1 MAAGEPYQRVYVH
14 GGAVHRSWA
23 DASMS
28 LNDVIFSTVRRALDE
43 ASVAIADV
51 DSVVLGAHD
60 LTDGRSLSSMVTG
73 PAAGAY
79 GKDEVRLG
87 DDGASAFVV
96 ATARVRAGRSRCGI
110 VAAWGR
116 ASETDPDA
124 IANALFDPFF
134 TRPLGLTEIAVSAL
148 RAGAALA
155 RYPGYE
161 AWRGPAA
168 ARRAAGFEGPA
179 PSGPRAG
186 SRAGSR
192 AGPRAGAH
200 AGPRAGAAPPLRP
213 AELPV
218 WSDVAAALVI
228 SAEPGPVEVRGV
240 GMSTE
245 PYQIGD
251 RSLLG
256 LPALRAASR
265 QALTRAELTVGDVD
279 VLELD
284 GLTLFDEAL
293 ALEAVNVAPAG
304 GGMEAIARRE
314 DSNTDGGFA
323 AGYCAPA
330 MGLVRICEAARR
342 LRAGGRAALAT
353 GSSVVAAQS
362 QAAIV
367 LAPTGHRRT
376 EQAHDNG

>member
-1 MAAGEPYQRVYVH
+1 MQRVYVR
-14 GGAVHRSWA
+14 GSAVHRSWGV
-23 DASMS
+23 DSMS
-28 LNDVIFSTVRRALDE
+28 LNDLIFSTVRRALDD
-43 ASVAIADV
+43 AGVTLSDV

-60 LTDGRSLSSMVTG
+60 LTDGRSLSSMVTA
-73 PAAGAY
+73 PAAGAF

-87 DDGASAFVV
+87 DDGSSAFVV
-96 ATARVRAGRSRCGI
+96 ATARVRAGGSRCGI

-116 ASETDPDA
+116 ASEGDPDA

-155 RYPGYE
+155 RYPGYGS
-161 AWRGPAA
+161 WRERAG
-168 ARRAAGFEGPA
+168 ARRAAGQVP
-179 PSGPRAG
+179 
-186 SRAGSR
+186 
-192 AGPRAGAH
+192 AGPRAT
-200 AGPRAGAAPPLRP
+200 AALPLRP
-213 AELPV
+213 DELPV
-218 WSDVAAALVI
+218 WSDVAAALVL
-228 SAEPGPVEVRGV
+228 SAEPAAVEVRGV

-251 RSLLG
+251 RDLLG

-265 QALTRAELTVGDVD
+265 QALRAAGMAIGDVD

-293 ALEAVNVAPAG
+293 ALEAVAVVPAG
-304 GGMEAIARRE
+304 AGMQAIAQRG
-314 DSNTDGGFA
+314 DSNVDGGYA

-330 MGLVRICEAARR
+330 MGLVRICEAVRR
-342 LRAGGRAALAT
+342 LRASGTAALAT

-362 QAAIV
+362 QAAIA
-367 LAPTGHRRT
+367 LTRTGGD
-376 EQAHDNG
+376 A

>member
-1 MAAGEPYQRVYVH
+1 MQRVYVR
-14 GGAVHRSWA
+14 GSAVHRSWA
-23 DASMS
+23 VASMS
-28 LNDVIFSTVRRALDE
+28 LPDVIFSTVRRALDD
-43 ASVAIADV
+43 AGVGISDV

-60 LTDGRSLSSMVTG
+60 VTDGRSLSSMVTA

-96 ATARVRAGRSRCGI
+96 ATARVRAGGSRCAI

-116 ASETDPDA
+116 ASEGDPDA

-134 TRPLGLTEIAVSAL
+134 TRPLGMTEIAVSAL

-155 RYPGYE
+155 RYPGYRT
-161 AWRGPAA
+161 WRERAGE
-168 ARRAAGFEGPA
+168 RRAGQEPAGE
-179 PSGPRAG
+179 RAT
-186 SRAGSR
+186 
-192 AGPRAGAH
+192 
-200 AGPRAGAAPPLRP
+200 AALPLRP
-213 AELPV
+213 HELPV
-218 WSDVAAALVI
+218 WSDVAAAIVL

-245 PYQIGD
+245 PYDIGD
-251 RSLLG
+251 RDLLG

-265 QALTRAELTVGDVD
+265 QALRAAGLAIGDVD

-293 ALEAVNVAPAG
+293 ALEAAAVVPVGA
-304 GGMEAIARRE
+304 GMEAIARRG
-314 DSNTDGGFA
+314 NVNIDGGFA

-330 MGLVRICEAARR
+330 MGLVRICEAVRR
-342 LRAGGRAALAT
+342 LQASGTTALAT

-362 QAAIV
+362 QAAV
-367 LAPTGHRRT
+367 ALAR
-376 EQAHDNG
+376 A

>member
-1 MAAGEPYQRVYVH
+1 MQRVYVR
-14 GGAVHRSWA
+14 GSAVHRSWA
-23 DASMS
+23 VASMS
-28 LNDVIFSTVRRALDE
+28 LPEVIFSTVRRALDD
-43 ASVAIADV
+43 AGVGISDV

-60 LTDGRSLSSMVTG
+60 LTDGRSLSSMVTA

-79 GKDEVRLG
+79 GHDEVRLG

-96 ATARVRAGRSRCGI
+96 ATARVRAGGSRCAI

-116 ASETDPDA
+116 ASEGDPDA

-155 RYPGYE
+155 RYPGYGT
-161 AWRGPAA
+161 WRERAA
-168 ARRAAGFEGPA
+168 ERRAGQEPAGE
-179 PSGPRAG
+179 RAT
-186 SRAGSR
+186 
-192 AGPRAGAH
+192 
-200 AGPRAGAAPPLRP
+200 AALPLRP
-213 AELPV
+213 HELPV
-218 WSDVAAALVI
+218 WSDVAAALVL

-245 PYQIGD
+245 PYDLGD
-251 RSLLG
+251 RDLLG

-265 QALTRAELTVGDVD
+265 QALRAAELAIGDID

-293 ALEAVNVAPAG
+293 ALEAADVVPAG
-304 GGMEAIARRE
+304 AGMEAIAQRGNV
-314 DSNTDGGFA
+314 NTDGGFA

-330 MGLVRICEAARR
+330 MGLVRICEAVRR
-342 LRAGGRAALAT
+342 LKASGNTALAT

-362 QAAIV
+362 QAAV
-367 LAPTGHRRT
+367 ALART
-376 EQAHDNG
+376 

>member
-1 MAAGEPYQRVYVH
+1 MQRVYLH
-14 GGAVHRSWA
+14 GSAVSRSWA
-23 DASMS
+23 DASSS
-28 LNDVIFSTVRRALDE
+28 LNDLIFSTVSNALGD
-43 ASVAIADV
+43 AGVSICDV

-60 LTDGRSLSSMVTG
+60 LTDGRSLSSMVTA

-87 DDGASAFVV
+87 DDGASAAVV
-96 ATARVRAGRSRCGI
+96 ATARIRSGGSRCSI

-116 ASETDPDA
+116 ASEGDPDA

-161 AWRGPAA
+161 AWRE
-168 ARRAAGFEGPA
+168 RAAQRRS
-179 PSGPRAG
+179 PSRTPPGQRAV
-186 SRAGSR
+186 
-192 AGPRAGAH
+192 
-200 AGPRAGAAPPLRP
+200 AALPLRS
-213 AELPV
+213 AELPI
-218 WSDVAAALVI
+218 WSDVAAALVL
-228 SAEPGPVEVRGV
+228 SAEPGSVEVRGL

-251 RSLLG
+251 RDLLG
-256 LPALRAASR
+256 LPALRKASR
-265 QALTRAELTVGDVD
+265 QALDAAGLAVEDIDVF
-279 VLELD
+279 ELD

-293 ALEAVNVAPAG
+293 ALEAVGTAAPG
-304 GGMEAIARRE
+304 TGMEAIASRA
-314 DSNTDGGFA
+314 DSNADGGFA

-330 MGLVRICEAARR
+330 MGLVRICEAARQ
-342 LRAGGRAALAT
+342 LRSAGTTALAT

-362 QAAIV
+362 QAAIT
-367 LAPTGHRRT
+367 LART
-376 EQAHDNG
+376 

>member
-1 MAAGEPYQRVYVH
+1 
-14 GGAVHRSWA
+14 
-23 DASMS
+23 MS
-28 LNDVIFSTVRRALDE
+28 LPEVIFSTVRRALDDAGVGISE
-43 ASVAIADV
+43 V

-60 LTDGRSLSSMVTG
+60 LTDGRSLSSMVTA

-79 GKDEVRLG
+79 GNDEVRLG

-96 ATARVRAGRSRCGI
+96 ATARVRAGSSRCAI

-116 ASETDPDA
+116 ASEGNPDA

-134 TRPLGLTEIAVSAL
+134 TRPLGMTEIAVSAL

-155 RYPGYE
+155 RYPGYGT
-161 AWRGPAA
+161 WRERAA
-168 ARRAAGFEGPA
+168 ERRAGQDPAGE
-179 PSGPRAG
+179 RAT
-186 SRAGSR
+186 
-192 AGPRAGAH
+192 
-200 AGPRAGAAPPLRP
+200 AALPLRP
-213 AELPV
+213 HELPV
-218 WSDVAAALVI
+218 WSDVAAALVL

-245 PYQIGD
+245 PYDLGD
-251 RSLLG
+251 RDLLG

-265 QALTRAELTVGDVD
+265 QALRAAELAIGDID

-293 ALEAVNVAPAG
+293 ALEAAAVVPAG
-304 GGMEAIARRE
+304 AGMEAIAQRG
-314 DSNTDGGFA
+314 NVNIDGGFA

-330 MGLVRICEAARR
+330 MGLVRICEAVRR
-342 LRAGGRAALAT
+342 LQASGTTALAT

-362 QAAIV
+362 QAAV
-367 LAPTGHRRT
+367 ALART
-376 EQAHDNG
+376 

>member
-1 MAAGEPYQRVYVH
+1 MQRVYVH
-14 GGAVHRSWA
+14 GSAVHRSWA
-23 DASMS
+23 VASMS
-28 LNDVIFSTVRRALDE
+28 LSDVIFSTVQRALDD
-43 ASVAIADV
+43 AGVAISDV

-60 LTDGRSLSSMVTG
+60 LTDGRSLSSMVTA
-73 PAAGAY
+73 PAAGAV

-96 ATARVRAGRSRCGI
+96 ATARVRAGSSRCSI

-116 ASETDPDA
+116 ASEGDPDA

-134 TRPLGLTEIAVSAL
+134 TRPLGMTEIAVSAF

-155 RYPGYE
+155 RYPGYGT
-161 AWRGPAA
+161 WR
-168 ARRAAGFEGPA
+168 E
-179 PSGPRAG
+179 
-186 SRAGSR
+186 
-192 AGPRAGAH
+192 RAGARRF
-200 AGPRAGAAPPLRP
+200 AGQEPAGKRATAALPLRP
-213 AELPV
+213 HELPV
-218 WSDVAAALVI
+218 WSDVAAAVVLC
-228 SAEPGPVEVRGV
+228 AEPGPVEVRGV

-245 PYQIGD
+245 PYDIGD
-251 RSLLG
+251 RDLLG

-265 QALTRAELTVGDVD
+265 QALRAAELDIGDID
-279 VLELD
+279 VFELD

-293 ALEAVNVAPAG
+293 ALEAADVVPAG
-304 GGMEAIARRE
+304 GGMEAIAQRG
-314 DSNTDGGFA
+314 DVNVDGGFA

-342 LRAGGRAALAT
+342 LQAAGTTALAT

-367 LAPTGHRRT
+367 LART
-376 EQAHDNG
+376 

>member
-1 MAAGEPYQRVYVH
+1 MQRVYVR
-14 GGAVHRSWA
+14 GSAVHRSWA
-23 DASMS
+23 VASMS
-28 LNDVIFSTVRRALDE
+28 LPDVIFSTVRRALDD
-43 ASVAIADV
+43 AGVGISDV

-60 LTDGRSLSSMVTG
+60 LTDGRSLSSMITA

-79 GKDEVRLG
+79 GHDEVRLG

-96 ATARVRAGRSRCGI
+96 ATARVRAGGSRCAI

-116 ASETDPDA
+116 ASEGNPDA

-134 TRPLGLTEIAVSAL
+134 TRPLGMTEIAVSAL

-155 RYPGYE
+155 RYPGYGT
-161 AWRGPAA
+161 WRE
-168 ARRAAGFEGPA
+168 RAAERRTGQEPA
-179 PSGPRAG
+179 GERAT
-186 SRAGSR
+186 
-192 AGPRAGAH
+192 
-200 AGPRAGAAPPLRP
+200 AALPLRP
-213 AELPV
+213 HELPV
-218 WSDVAAALVI
+218 WSDVAAAVVL

-245 PYQIGD
+245 PYDIGD
-251 RSLLG
+251 RDLLG

-265 QALTRAELTVGDVD
+265 QALRAAELAIGDVD

-293 ALEAVNVAPAG
+293 ALEAAAVVPAG
-304 GGMEAIARRE
+304 AGMEAIAQRA
-314 DSNTDGGFA
+314 NVNIDGGFA

-342 LRAGGRAALAT
+342 LQASGTTALAT

-362 QAAIV
+362 QAAV
-367 LAPTGHRRT
+367 ALART
-376 EQAHDNG
+376 

>member
-1 MAAGEPYQRVYVH
+1 MPRVYLH
-14 GGAVHRSWA
+14 GSAVSRSWA
-23 DASMS
+23 DASVS
-28 LNDVIFSTVRRALDE
+28 LNDLIFSTVSSALAD
-43 ASVAIADV
+43 AGVSISDV

-60 LTDGRSLSSMVTG
+60 LTDGRSLSSMVTA

-87 DDGASAFVV
+87 DDGASACVLG
-96 ATARVRAGRSRCGI
+96 TARVRSGGSRCTI

-116 ASETDPDA
+116 ASEGDPDA

-161 AWRGPAA
+161 VWRE
-168 ARRAAGFEGPA
+168 RAGRHRSSGPA
-179 PSGPRAG
+179 PPGQRAV
-186 SRAGSR
+186 
-192 AGPRAGAH
+192 
-200 AGPRAGAAPPLRP
+200 AALPLRA

-218 WSDVAAALVI
+218 WSDVAAALVL
-228 SAEPGPVEVRGV
+228 SAEPGPVEVRGL

-251 RSLLG
+251 RDLLG
-256 LPALRAASR
+256 LPALRQASR
-265 QALTRAELTVGDVD
+265 QALDAAGLAVADIDVF
-279 VLELD
+279 ELD

-293 ALEAVNVAPAG
+293 ALEAVGAALPG
-304 GGMEAIARRE
+304 TGMEAIASRG
-314 DSNTDGGFA
+314 DSNADGGFA

-330 MGLVRICEAARR
+330 MGLVRICQAARR
-342 LRAGGRAALAT
+342 LQAGGTAALAT

-362 QAAIV
+362 QAAIT
-367 LAPTGHRRT
+367 LART
-376 EQAHDNG
+376 

>member
-1 MAAGEPYQRVYVH
+1 MPAGEPYKRVYVH

-96 ATARVRAGRSRCGI
+96 ATARVRAGGSRCGI

-161 AWRGPAA
+161 AWRGPAPA
-168 ARRAAGFEGPA
+168 ARPGLRVRPRPGRAPG
-179 PSGPRAG
+179 R
-186 SRAGSR
+186 
-192 AGPRAGAH
+192 
-200 AGPRAGAAPPLRP
+200 
-213 AELPV
+213 
-218 WSDVAAALVI
+218 
-228 SAEPGPVEVRGV
+228 EPGHVPGRERGRER
-240 GMSTE
+240 G
-245 PYQIGD
+245 Q
-251 RSLLG
+251 
-256 LPALRAASR
+256 
-265 QALTRAELTVGDVD
+265 
-279 VLELD
+279 
-284 GLTLFDEAL
+284 
-293 ALEAVNVAPAG
+293 
-304 GGMEAIARRE
+304 RRR
-314 DSNTDGGFA
+314 
-323 AGYCAPA
+323 CAPRSCRY
-330 MGLVRICEAARR
+330 GQTSPRR
-342 LRAGGRAALAT
+342 W
-353 GSSVVAAQS
+353 
-362 QAAIV
+362 
-367 LAPTGHRRT
+367 
-376 EQAHDNG
+376 